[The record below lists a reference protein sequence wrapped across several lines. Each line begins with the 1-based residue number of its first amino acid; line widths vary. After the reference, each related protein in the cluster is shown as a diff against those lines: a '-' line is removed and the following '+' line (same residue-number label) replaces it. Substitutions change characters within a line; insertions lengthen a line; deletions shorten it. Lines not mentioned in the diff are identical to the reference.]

1 MSEVDRF
8 LGKDEVAGS
17 NPAISSKKPP
27 DSGGFFFLPA
37 GFIKGQMVRSFLLLL
52 RFFDIM
58 IGIVILGSFS
68 EQRLSFRG
76 SEKPVLTGEAFAK
89 WVLCFEAR
97 RPISRQSGSI
107 WYSLVPL
114 VGACGRRK
122 ARRHGSSPNPARAE

>member
-1 MSEVDRF
+1 MR
-8 LGKDEVAGS
+8 VAFS
-17 NPAISSKKPP
+17 FTNHKKPP

-37 GFIKGQMVRSFLLLL
+37 AFIKGQVVCSFLLLL

-76 SEKPVLTGEAFAK
+76 GAKSPVLTGEAFAK

-122 ARRHGSSPNPARAE
+122 ARRRGSSPNPARAE

>member
-1 MSEVDRF
+1 MPVD
-8 LGKDEVAGS
+8 
-17 NPAISSKKPP
+17 IY
-27 DSGGFFFLPA
+27 FLPA

-58 IGIVILGSFS
+58 IGIVMLGSFS

-76 SEKPVLTGEAFAK
+76 GEKPVLTGEALAK

-97 RPISRQSGSI
+97 RPISRQSSSI

>member
-89 WVLCFEAR
+89 WVLCF
-97 RPISRQSGSI
+97 
-107 WYSLVPL
+107 
-114 VGACGRRK
+114 
-122 ARRHGSSPNPARAE
+122 